1 VPVVDRGP
9 FANGAKYDL
18 TSATAQALGFE
29 VTDRVGA
36 LPVGPPPAPAAP

>member
-9 FANGAKYDL
+9 FARGVSYDL
-18 TSATAQALGFE
+18 TFATAQALGFQ